1 MKKIYFAVVAL
12 ALLGACGVNANTP
25 EMGRYVGEFQVSGG
39 GIARV
44 RVIEV
49 EGTKCIVAGR
59 YSALA
64 MSCDWSKQ

>member
-1 MKKIYFAVVAL
+1 MKKIYLAVVAL
-12 ALLGACGVNANTP
+12 ALLSACGVNADTP
-25 EMGRYVGEFQVSGG
+25 DMGRYVGQFELSGG

-49 EGTKCIVAGR
+49 EGTKCIIAGR

-64 MSCDWSKQ
+64 MSCDWGK